1 MLRLGSCKPPSLLP
15 AALLDSDIRSHLG
28 CLEGWQRGKRQ
39 ILTHPLLFLPVE
51 LKCCPA
57 MEDGSDYRKRDPFQ
71 SLRVSSC
78 LTLRNELSKE
88 THVLTKQEILSG
100 KGTRGESSRVRK
112 PRRRSCATWSQSRVY
127 GDGIS
132 FWVVFGQSF

>member
-1 MLRLGSCKPPSLLP
+1 MLTKQEILLGKGAWAESRRVRELRR

-78 LTLRNELSKE
+78 LTLRNELSEE
-88 THVLTKQEILSG
+88 THVLTKQVTFLARSTEAEI
-100 KGTRGESSRVRK
+100 RRVRE
-112 PRRRSCATWSQSRVY
+112 PRRTALPCGLQSWDLWR
-127 GDGIS
+127 
-132 FWVVFGQSF
+132 